1 MYLRAAKTEAADAGI
16 ETDGMADSVSKL
28 RDDILSLT
36 GGKVDLML
44 DENSFKSTYQVF
56 KELSQVWD
64 DLTDI
69 NRANIL
75 EKIGGKRN
83 ANVTAAIIQN
93 FAQAEKALATSMNSA
108 GSAMAE
114 NDKYMDSIEGRVKKF
129 QGVWQSFSNDFFSGN
144 FIKGVVSG
152 ATTVTTG
159 LDAIMSKIGAIPT
172 LIGTITAAMSG
183 WRLKQG
189 GRTGIFDIITNPNGS
204 TSVRMFNND
213 LKELGTT
220 IKDVYKSYYN
230 PREGAGMMGK
240 AMAGTKAGLQGTF
253 GMISAGLLGRNGQI
267 REYTQLAKEYNNA
280 KKAYEPFRGKTGDA
294 ADVQR
299 RGFKNAA
306 NALVAYNTQLK
317 NSSSLWA
324 QYANSVNKTAVST
337 NATFAG
343 FTKWLTQNNK
353 MGEAFVGTFTKGL
366 ASVGSMFGSAF
377 LSAGI
382 SMAVMGVIS
391 LIGKLINHQEE
402 LRQKTR
408 DSALEFN
415 QSQKSISDYA
425 SEIAQINTS
434 LDSGDLSVDETIA
447 ARERLMAIQNE
458 LVSSYGSE
466 ASGLNLIAMSA
477 TEAAAA
483 MERLQKAEANRFL
496 NDRDNQKGFDQA
508 RQAMETSG
516 TNEFYG
522 IGGKDTPKS
531 IVNQLKSLSKE
542 FDAFSFDDLGNGAIT
557 LRVTADPQEAVEQID
572 AFMAEADA
580 RGIDLGKI
588 VIGDGR
594 TLNEALVN
602 ARKDRQKNI
611 DEYGEISESAVQAEI
626 AANDKYLGIQNDIM
640 AAKDGLSNAINKTYN
655 SEAER
660 AQAVSDAIQ
669 AVYSTQDK
677 LNKTDFSTD
686 WGKGVKKNLTG
697 QMDDV
702 MSMIGEEEFKAD
714 IELNIKDE
722 SVRDSID
729 NIKSSFDDLSKDAPD
744 KMKNLLSA
752 VKQFQ
757 SDSGEI
763 KVSDILD
770 GQKTNAAGWER
781 LSAAAKDYGVSVE
794 FVLQKLAE
802 AHVIQSD
809 STDLAYN
816 ASERFKDLSST
827 TNSLIE
833 SQQLL
838 NSVYS
843 EQSQKGTLSLKTYE
857 ALTKEHKEFGSM
869 LEAEGSSIKFNADA
883 AQELIDARA
892 KENIVAL
899 QREKIDDLTRYQQN
913 KDAIDELEK
922 STKRLTETEQQ
933 ARDAKIAR
941 LKAENEDIESVV
953 AKTNIQIA
961 QLESLTSAYSKWQV
975 AQQTANQDAMYNDM
989 LSAKKQ
995 IEEGLKNGMIGTDD
1009 FKTAVRMLIPD
1020 APDPSDYKAI
1030 DSYMKKLNR
1039 YLTTDSEGNVTRT
1052 GMQNFL
1058 TDAVSKSLDGGPLME
1073 LKDGYY
1079 KVLDGI
1085 KPEDFVERLKITP
1098 SMAQAIFANLE
1109 AHGYEF
1115 DWTAE
1120 DFFHLENLEEAK
1132 NKINEVKEAFN
1143 EIDQNKDYTS
1153 EGRAQAIHDLAES
1166 EKESIKGFVDTYQ
1179 AAINEMNLYEPGT
1192 QSFQDAHDRAEDLM
1206 NVIKELPPEI
1216 LMELGIDTENL
1227 DDLLDPERMADPI
1240 EVQADVTDAESN
1252 IEQVGETYNTMKDGI
1267 ESSPITTPAPQT
1279 EPFDSGIDG
1288 VVAKAG
1294 TARDLVEGT
1303 PMKLP
1308 TPYAD
1313 SFNDGITQGENRFF
1327 SMKDVVENSPIK
1339 LPTPEVQDTDTPEIT
1354 VESNVEP
1361 FDSGITQAETRFYS
1375 TKDLIEGTP
1384 ININKGEPPEIPQ
1397 PKDLPSIEMPVD
1409 TGPAE
1414 AKIKSVRELMG
1425 LPIEVP
1431 PPNTGAAEGAIGKLE
1446 QRVAEI
1452 KKKLGSG
1459 EATNADTKITV
1470 DADTTAAKAKIVALG
1485 NTPVK
1490 VPIEADPTGIQNA
1503 VQSGANGPIR
1513 VDVDANVAQAKQQIA
1528 SLNNMVINVDV
1539 QARVANA
1546 QNQINGMTGPQID
1559 STNVSVNYTPNLN
1572 ALPES
1577 FNPITRMVNYI
1588 AQLAALPSSL
1598 PAITRIVNYVPRGD
1612 TGGGHSVNGTANVSG
1627 TAHAS
1632 GTANA
1637 SGNWGTAPGGTTLVG
1652 ELGEELVV
1660 DVNSGRWYTVGTNG
1674 AEFTNIAPGSIVFNH
1689 KQTEALFKYGKVAG
1703 RGRALAEGTA
1713 FAEGTALAG
1722 GPEWTIF
1729 GTSGSTSSSSD
1740 KKKKKQQ
1747 QQQQQR
1753 QQKQRQRKQTTVTA
1767 DAEVDVEVDV
1777 RLNDKDLEKKLE
1789 KQLSEMSDKLEYILG
1804 QYEHKIFLIEKHAI
1818 NGFTEEDTRNVIAI
1832 YKKMMDEVHAQADKA
1847 RAKGLS
1853 DNSKTITELSK
1864 KWFEYRDAITEAITD
1879 YYEGLISQTQNA
1891 VKLLDFQTGELQNKF
1906 HNRTE
1911 MVYKQ
1916 VDAVSTATKEV
1927 ADELQK
1933 LGQGGSVN
1941 LLKRPVID
1949 ASILRDV
1956 GWDDAGEGK
1965 ATVFSST
1972 FSNEAGTK
1980 AINFTPIIVDENGRF
1995 VDALEPDALWDYAED
2010 VIAGTREDDLHL
2022 QIGAE
2027 FNGEDAIQ
2035 QAELAAERVHELHE
2049 KYFLPPP
2056 KRTIS
2061 YWEFSDDG
2069 NYDAILET
2077 LDEVIEKQREIQRV
2091 AHEGADEM
2099 RASGKGETSEEI
2111 RKFKDDWEDASEAIV
2126 QAIKTAYDAIT
2137 GDLESRITLTE
2148 NWLDNATK
2156 GIGNGG
2162 KADFDKVK
2170 KYSDDIYDYYTQMQ
2184 TAIHDEADR
2193 LRALGYSD
2201 TSEEV
2206 SKLSDLWWDYEEKR
2220 KTAAINAW
2228 KEIVDTAKDATDE
2241 IAGMYDTLKQA
2252 AKEYSSMGGY
2262 LTLDTLEKLLAME
2275 PKYMQMLKDENG
2287 LWVIDEEN
2295 VKKATAAKM
2304 EDLAITNAL
2313 AYVDRLRLALE
2324 SKSTEQLNELL
2335 WVTQDAADSTW
2346 QLVYAQLAML
2356 DLSDDQYDAAL
2367 HNINAIRSMAHAA
2380 IEGIGKESDEYK
2392 KNLQDM
2398 KDGLDDLIKYV
2409 MDMLKHKIDEQ
2420 VDSLED
2426 MKDKYGDIIDE
2437 KKKSLDLTKKE
2448 NDYQK
2453 SLGKKVKELAKIQ
2466 AQIESLRFDTSR
2478 EAQAKIAKLEQDRA
2492 DLQEEIAE
2500 DQADRAQ
2507 ELTEKALDE
2516 NLKAYEDEKDDE
2528 IEVLKKSI
2536 SSEEKLYRLATDYMQ
2551 NHWSTLYGELI
2562 DWNTEYGLKDWPL
2575 SMVTC

>member
-28 RDDILSLT
+28 REDILSLT

-44 DENSFKSTYQVF
+44 DENSFKSTYQIF

-83 ANVTAAIIQN
+83 ANVSAAIIQN
-93 FAQAEKALATSMNSA
+93 FAQAEKALATSLNSA

-114 NDKYMDSIEGRVKKF
+114 NDKYMDSIEGRVIKF
-129 QGVWQSFSNDFFSGN
+129 RGVWQSFSNDFFSGN

-152 ATTVTTG
+152 ATAVTSG

-172 LIGTITAAMSG
+172 LIGAITAARSAFQ
-183 WRLKQG
+183 LKQG
-189 GRTGIFDIITNPNGS
+189 GRTGILDIITSPNGP
-204 TSVRMFNND
+204 TSVRLFNND
-213 LKELGTT
+213 LKDLGTT

-280 KKAYEPFRGKTGDA
+280 KKAYEPFRGQTGDA
-294 ADVQR
+294 ADTQR

-306 NALVAYNTQLK
+306 NALAAYNTQLK

-343 FTKWLTQNNK
+343 FTKWLAQNNK

-377 LSAGI
+377 LSVGI
-382 SMAVMGVIS
+382 SAAVMGVIS
-391 LIGKLINHQEE
+391 LITQLAQRSEN
-402 LRQKTR
+402 LRKQTA
-408 DSALEFN
+408 DSALAFS
-415 QSQKSISDYA
+415 QSKESLQGYAAEIS
-425 SEIAQINTS
+425 QINTS
-434 LDSGDLSVDETIA
+434 LEGGSLSIEETVS
-447 ARERLMAIQNE
+447 ARQRLLAIQGE
-458 LVSSYGSE
+458 LQSSYESE
-466 ASGLNLIAMSA
+466 ASGLNLISMGA

-483 MERLQKAEANRFL
+483 IDRLAESEAKRYLEENKKGIEQAEEEMSKSRYDSRAFELAGDEKYNKQLKKNLQELASEFDSIDILSGNGMSTTPQITFEIDADVNAAIEELNGFKSRAQELGIDLNKIVSTNIVGEKSTLNEYITELIGKYQNIVDKYGQQDIEAMKATIDKTKEYRDIQNSITDAQEEYNNALAKSYGSDTERAEAVRSAITGLQDIQKAI
-496 NDRDNQKGFDQA
+496 D
-508 RQAMETSG
+508 T
-516 TNEFYG
+516 TEFKPGDERVKNY
-522 IGGKDTPKS
+522 IQDMYDT
-531 IVNQLKSLSKE
+531 VLDGLGQEE
-542 FDAFSFDDLGNGAIT
+542 FDADLKLN
-557 LRVTADPQEAVEQID
+557 VNSD
-572 AFMAEADA
+572 A
-580 RGIDLGKI
+580 
-588 VIGDGR
+588 
-594 TLNEALVN
+594 LNEA
-602 ARKDRQKNI
+602 
-611 DEYGEISESAVQAEI
+611 ISDYKRDMREFSEQGV
-626 AANDKYLGIQNDIM
+626 D
-640 AAKDGLSNAINKTYN
+640 KDGSLPK
-655 SEAER
+655 
-660 AQAVSDAIQ
+660 
-669 AVYSTQDK
+669 
-677 LNKTDFSTD
+677 
-686 WGKGVKKNLTG
+686 
-697 QMDDV
+697 
-702 MSMIGEEEFKAD
+702 
-714 IELNIKDE
+714 
-722 SVRDSID
+722 SID

-744 KMKNLLSA
+744 KMRNLLDA

-794 FVLQKLAE
+794 FALQKLAD

-816 ASERFKDLSST
+816 ANEQFKDLFTT
-827 TNSLIE
+827 TNGLVE

-857 ALTKEHKEFGSM
+857 ALVKEHKEFGGM
-869 LEAEGSSIKFNADA
+869 LEAEGSSIKFNAEA
-883 AQELIDARA
+883 AQELIDAQA
-892 KENIVAL
+892 KENAIAL
-899 QREKIDDLTRYQQN
+899 QQKKIDALTRYNQN

-922 STKRLTETEQQ
+922 STKRLTETEQK

-941 LKAENEDIESVV
+941 LKAENESIEENVT
-953 AKTNIQIA
+953 KTNIQIA
-961 QLESLTSAYSKWQV
+961 QLESLTSAYSKWQI

-1098 SMAQAIFANLE
+1098 SMAQAIFENLK

-1120 DFFHLENLEEAK
+1120 DFFHLENVEEAK
-1132 NKINEVKEAFN
+1132 NKINEVKEAYDK
-1143 EIDQNKDYTS
+1143 IDKNTDYDT
-1153 EGRAQAIHDLAES
+1153 EGRAKVIHDLAES
-1166 EKESIKGFVDTYQ
+1166 QKEDIKGVVDSYQ
-1179 AAINEMNLYEPGT
+1179 RAIDEMNLYQPDT
-1192 QSFQDAHDRAEDLM
+1192 KSFADAHDRAEDLM
-1206 NVIKELPPEI
+1206 NVIKDLPPEI
-1216 LMELGIDTENL
+1216 LLELGIDTDKL
-1227 DDLLDPERMADPI
+1227 DDLLDPERAAEPIKIDADTT
-1240 EVQADVTDAESN
+1240 EAESKVK
-1252 IEQVGETYNTMKDGI
+1252 QVGDDYGTTKDGVESNPI
-1267 ESSPITTPAPQT
+1267 NIPTPYADSFREGITEVESS
-1279 EPFDSGIDG
+1279 
-1288 VVAKAG
+1288 VG
-1294 TARDLVEGT
+1294 TAKDLVEGT
-1303 PMKLP
+1303 PMSLP
-1308 TPYAD
+1308 TPYVD
-1313 SFNDGITQGENRFF
+1313 SFNDGITQGENRFL
-1327 SMKDVVENSPIK
+1327 SMKDM
-1339 LPTPEVQDTDTPEIT
+1339 
-1354 VESNVEP
+1354 
-1361 FDSGITQAETRFYS
+1361 
-1375 TKDLIEGTP
+1375 IEGTP
-1384 ININKGEPPEIPQ
+1384 ININHGEPPEIPAPAEA
-1397 PKDLPSIEMPVD
+1397 PKMEMDVD

-1414 AKIKSVRELMG
+1414 VKIKSVRELMG
-1425 LPIEVP
+1425 LPVEVP
-1431 PPNTGAAEGAIGKLE
+1431 PPNTGAAEGAIEKLKE
-1446 QRVAEI
+1446 RVEAF
-1452 KKKLGSG
+1452 KKSAGAAG
-1459 EATNADTKITV
+1459 ETGADQIVKV
-1470 DADTTAAKAKIVALG
+1470 DADVTAAKAKIAALG
-1485 NTPVK
+1485 DTPVT
-1490 VPIEADPTGIQNA
+1490 VLIEADPAGIQSS
-1503 VQSGANGPIR
+1503 VQSSVNGPIM

-1528 SLNNMVINVDV
+1528 QLNQMELTVDIHANLVNAQQTIDGMSGGGKAQDINV
-1539 QARVANA
+1539 A
-1546 QNQINGMTGPQID
+1546 
-1559 STNVSVNYTPNLN
+1559 VNYNPNTS

-1588 AQLAALPSSL
+1588 AQLAALPSTL
-1598 PAITRIVNYVPRGD
+1598 PPITRMVNYVPSGVPQ
-1612 TGGGHSVNGTANVSG
+1612 VNGTANASG
-1627 TAHAS
+1627 TAHVN
-1632 GTANA
+1632 GTAYA
-1637 SGNWGTAPGGTTLVG
+1637 SGNWGTAPGGTALVA
-1652 ELGEELVV
+1652 ELGPELI
-1660 DVNSGRWYTVGTNG
+1660 VNPDTGRWYTVGDHG
-1674 AEFTNIAPGSIVFNH
+1674 AQFVDIPKGAIVFNH
-1689 KQTEALFKYGKVAG
+1689 KQTEALLKYGKVAG
-1703 RGRALAEGTA
+1703 RGKALANGTA

-1722 GPEWTIF
+1722 GPAWTIF
-1729 GTSGSTSSSSD
+1729 GTNGSTSSSSGN
-1740 KKKKKQQ
+1740 KSKNKSTSTNKPKSN
-1747 QQQQQR
+1747 
-1753 QQKQRQRKQTTVTA
+1753 KSSKGKSNVAATA
-1767 DAEVDVEVDV
+1767 TAEIEVDL
-1777 RLNDKDLEKKLE
+1777 RLNDKDLEKKIE
-1789 KQLSEMSDKLEYILG
+1789 KELSEMSDKLEYILG

-1853 DNSKTITELSK
+1853 DNSATVRQLSE
-1864 KWFEYRDAITEAITD
+1864 KWFEYRDAIKDTITE
-1879 YYEGLISQTQNA
+1879 YYEGIISQTQNA
-1891 VKLLDFQTGELQNKF
+1891 IKLLDFQTGELQNKF
-1906 HNRTE
+1906 LNRTE
-1911 MVYKQ
+1911 KVT
-1916 VDAVSTATKEV
+1916 AATKEIT
-1927 ADELQK
+1927 AELRR
-1933 LGQGGSVN
+1933 LGQGGNVN

-1995 VDALEPDALWDYAED
+1995 VDALEPDALWDYAEE

-2022 QIGAE
+2022 QIGAA

-2049 KYFLPPP
+2049 KYFLNPP
-2056 KRTIS
+2056 KSTGPS
-2061 YWEFSDDG
+2061 FWEFTDDG
-2069 NYDAILET
+2069 NYDAILKT
-2077 LDEVIEKQREIQRV
+2077 MDDIIDKQREVQRV
-2091 AHEGADEM
+2091 AHEGAEEM
-2099 RASGKGETSEEI
+2099 RSLGFDDASEEI
-2111 RKFKDDWEDASEAIV
+2111 TKFKDEWADAADAIVEAIT
-2126 QAIKTAYDAIT
+2126 TAYDAIT
-2137 GDLESRITLTE
+2137 SDLENRVTLTE
-2148 NWLDNATK
+2148 NWLDNAVK
-2156 GIGNGG
+2156 GIGNDGD
-2162 KADFDKVK
+2162 ANFDQVR
-2170 KYSDDIYDYYTQMQ
+2170 KYSDDIYNYYTQMQ

-2228 KEIVDTAKDATDE
+2228 KEIVQTAKDATDE
-2241 IAGMYDTLKQA
+2241 VAGMYDTLKQA

-2262 LTLDTLEKLLAME
+2262 LTLDTLEKLLEME
-2275 PKYMQMLKDENG
+2275 PKYMQMLKEENG

-2313 AYVDRLRLALE
+2313 AYVERLRLAITGQSNEKLE
-2324 SKSTEQLNELL
+2324 ELL
-2335 WVTQDAADSTW
+2335 WVTQDAADATW
-2346 QLVYAQLAML
+2346 QLVYAQLASL
-2356 DLSDDQYDAAL
+2356 DLTDDQYDAAL
-2367 HNINAIRSMAHAA
+2367 HNINVIRSMAHAA

-2392 KNLQDM
+2392 KQLDEM

-2426 MKDKYGDIIDE
+2426 MKDQYKEIIDD

-2453 SLGKKVKELAKIQ
+2453 GVRNKLKDMVKLQ
-2466 AQIESLRFDTSR
+2466 AQIESLRLDTSR
-2478 EAQAKIAKLEQDRA
+2478 EAMAKRAQLEQQLVDI
-2492 DLQEEIAE
+2492 QEDVAE
-2500 DQADRAQ
+2500 TQADHAQ

-2516 NLKAYEDEKDDE
+2516 NLKAYEDEKDQE
-2528 IEVLKKSI
+2528 IESLKKSI
-2536 SSEEKLYRLATDYMQ
+2536 SSEEKLYRMAYV
-2551 NHWSTLYGELI
+2551 NRSYSYLY
-2562 DWNTEYGLKDWPL
+2562 DSKTY
-2575 SMVTC
+2575 